1 MRFANICDSFDLEIN
16 NLIKSKCF
24 LLDCHNKPIKKLLI
38 HKRATL
44 VILSHISANKIR
56 KIIQ

>member
-1 MRFANICDSFDLEIN
+1 MRFANIRDSFDLEIN

-24 LLDCHNKPIKKLLI
+24 LLDCNNKPIKKLHI

-44 VILSHISANKIR
+44 VILSHTLGNKIR